1 MREKWKLVLA
11 KECNMKLNAYGFSE
25 NAIAYIKSQL
35 SNKFQRTDIN
45 KEFSTWKSIFR
56 GAPQGSML
64 GPWVFN
70 ISINN
75 IFYFIE
81 SCYLCNYSDGNTLY
95 ALKL

>member
-11 KECNMKLNAYGFSE
+11 NECNMKLNAYGFSE

-64 GPWVFN
+64 GPSVFN

-75 IFYFIE
+75 FFYFIE
-81 SCYLCNYSDGNTLY
+81 NCYLCNYADDNTLY